1 MDLCGPLLRN
11 RRLSLKQLFMEIG
24 IPVSTHF
31 RIVRDFD
38 HQNSPA
44 QRTLPETHLTKDSS
58 AGLRSLSGDSPDL
71 NNTVIVNRIATFL
84 TASQLWQT
92 LVICLRF
99 ILESKAVR
107 FFIPANTAA
116 IGSSGKYETG

>member
-84 TASQLWQT
+84 TTSQLQQT
-92 LVICLRF
+92 LELCLRT
-99 ILESKAVR
+99 IWKQR
-107 FFIPANTAA
+107 NQRDQIPD
-116 IGSSGKYETG
+116 SGGYCG